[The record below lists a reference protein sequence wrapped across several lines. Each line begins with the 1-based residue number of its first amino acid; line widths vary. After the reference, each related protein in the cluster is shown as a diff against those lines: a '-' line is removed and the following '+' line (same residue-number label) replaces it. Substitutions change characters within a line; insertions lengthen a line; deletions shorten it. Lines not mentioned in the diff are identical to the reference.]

1 MRFHFFQ
8 DGIIDVIDPETA
20 YAKTVDRKIV
30 LFFFTFVARAGGFA
44 IKNINPIVGI
54 TFRGLDGVPFFLYFW
69 EAHQLRFDKGRR
81 KA

>member
-30 LFFFTFVARAGGFA
+30 LLFFTFSARAGGLA
-44 IKNINPIVGI
+44 AQKLNSICWNYIRN
-54 TFRGLDGVPFFLYFW
+54 LDDLWMKHFLFM
-69 EAHQLRFDKGRR
+69 QSGNTS
-81 KA
+81 